1 MSVFRL
7 TEHFPRI
14 SEILSTEVVGKK
26 DLICRAAFASDS
38 VPLYSNI
45 KDLKNILPG
54 CMLYSE
60 VIREFNCMY
69 IV

>member
-1 MSVFRL
+1 MKYVNTCMFVFRL

-26 DLICRAAFASDS
+26 DLICRAAFVGAS

-45 KDLKNILPG
+45 KDYKIIFTTMHAL
-54 CMLYSE
+54 
-60 VIREFNCMY
+60 V
-69 IV
+69 